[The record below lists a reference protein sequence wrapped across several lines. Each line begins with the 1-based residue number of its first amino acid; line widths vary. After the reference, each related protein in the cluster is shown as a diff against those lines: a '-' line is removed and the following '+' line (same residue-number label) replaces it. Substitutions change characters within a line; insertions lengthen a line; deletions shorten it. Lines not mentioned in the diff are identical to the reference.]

1 MTFSKFVLTLGGT
14 LAGFSAAQASS
25 GAAAPAA
32 AIPQTNYMTH
42 GAVQR
47 RLDESGAAVDGTAGF
62 DVYDTPTDERLNGC
76 ASNAECG
83 DPNGDD
89 DGFPIGFHF
98 CFATRFCVKCY
109 DDANIDPTSDTC
121 GNYVER
127 CGAPCDARAPSQ
139 DTCEDASASWFSS
152 KDESCGDI
160 FAKNEEKGWKK
171 KKAKKNC
178 KKAAAAVGSVE
189 PVKAKVACA
198 CGACDKSR
206 FVKKEKKGK
215 TKPASV
221 EIVVP
226 SCVVAVFL
234 VFFAYFLL
242 RKTKSAKAQRR
253 LSHSDASMPK
263 IGAPTGEVSV

>member
-14 LAGFSAAQASS
+14 LAGFSAARVSS

-32 AIPQTNYMTH
+32 TIPQTNYMTH

-47 RLDESGAAVDGTAGF
+47 RLDESTSF
-62 DVYDTPTDERLNGC
+62 DVYDTPTDERLSGC
-76 ASNAECG
+76 ASNADCG

-98 CFATRFCVKCY
+98 CFATRNFCVKCY
-109 DDANIDPTSDTC
+109 DDASIDPTSDAC

-127 CGAPCDARAPSQ
+127 CGAPCDARARATQ
-139 DTCEDASASWFSS
+139 DTCEDASATWLSS
-152 KDESCGDI
+152 EDESCEDI
-160 FAKNEEKGWKK
+160 LANNEEKGWKK
-171 KKAKKNC
+171 KKAQKNC
-178 KKAAAAVGSVE
+178 KKAAEAVGSVE

-206 FVKKEKKGK
+206 FVKKEKKEK

-226 SCVVAVFL
+226 ICVVAVFL

-253 LSHSDASMPK
+253 LSHRDASMPK
-263 IGAPTGEVSV
+263 IAAPTGEVSV